1 MDTIYSNKK
10 YLQNLSAA
18 DYYRTGTMRP
28 TTNEYASYHN
38 TMSRRSLFGSHYSHQ
53 PNISKYNKYS
63 YPSDVS
69 LSSHYGYTSWG
80 LWRDTGHLSPSVYSK
95 KRINIRSFSIL
106 IMSAAFIV
114 LLAVLSVAGLAFYFS
129 TFKSDSTESMLVFDC
144 GFRIAKGDIWVSQLK
159 YNQTPIFRQKA
170 AFYTKFIE
178 MSLEHG
184 NFNVAKT
191 DINSFGNGPDIQLS
205 FRIYLDMRK
214 IQMTITNVE
223 EHIKNAF
230 VSETGISD
238 STYRNMK
245 IDIDTIEIKR
255 QLDPEILQKAAFIYE
270 QQSQDILTTLMPTT
284 VIPLDDLQMSTRK
297 VNGTTAEKSKL
308 KPSTQTPHTTRGG
321 SKPKITPKPLQESDI
336 DTENLPVI
344 QGSFEI
350 TKTDADIAQKRA
362 NARPA
367 STASLTPNTLKPFYI
382 SPASSIKVKSSG
394 HSTSSST
401 TAQTTVKKIIITTTT
416 MASTTASKADNI
428 VDMFLQHQKNLQKQ
442 QKVKES
448 PVTAKIEKTNKSG
461 ETIKATAG
469 EIVTESIMA
478 TSTTLQMTTNAPHEY
493 VGSSDI
499 ESQINNKDL
508 PKLDVSLFTS
518 APILDNEPWRPINP
532 SPEQVKTQHL
542 PTAAHTS
549 ESTSSSLSSLST
561 EMPPYRSP
569 FNPKPNENVI
579 YRNKFADPDATY
591 PVKDSGESISYQSF
605 YNPDFSAG
613 SLEIEK
619 LGIADVKPYPLPVN
633 KIDISEEVTNPEQSS
648 QMEMLND
655 NKKLMIDTSN
665 VNYDENKFEHLGGGV
680 IAKKQDNSSSSS
692 TSAPTTI
699 SSNVLEDDIM
709 QSNMNATNDAAQS
722 GVQMT
727 KNVTD
732 TDTSLDDIFQE
743 LLDNN
748 SVTLNKTQDD
758 VLESRIVS
766 DDEET
771 ENDDDDD
778 ENAYDEVSAA
788 AEDEKILTTTPKL
801 NFMNMKNFIMQ
812 MKHNKSSSENSS
824 HSLEDISDESTT
836 YKSPLSTL
844 TFEIATATKAFN
856 DIGAFTTLKPTTT
869 FVEVDTVKYTP
880 SPFVKTSTSSN
891 SASIISEPQLFPSI
905 SKWEFVNGTR
915 TNNSSEVSLTK
926 KVFNETLQAVVVE
939 NSQTASHVTHLDDL
953 KANQTVDKGNLQQ
966 LSSIF
971 DTLAAKL
978 GIKPDVSSK
987 VPPFS
992 QYTQNK
998 IKQNANNNNQ
1008 LRTTT
1013 ITVPRR
1019 NLGSTTKQYV
1029 TRTTTKTAKK
1039 SPAPM
1044 SSTTMTSTA
1053 RAVTKVSSDPTRGYE
1068 LSSETVMGQAEVEAV
1083 DPTQYEEILSLAS
1096 SPITRRFM
1104 STTPSL
1110 VTLMPVKSNSGI
1122 RNFNPRLKIASNSQ
1136 TSSET
1141 RNLETVVKASMS
1153 FDS

>member
-1 MDTIYSNKK
+1 
-10 YLQNLSAA
+10 
-18 DYYRTGTMRP
+18 
-28 TTNEYASYHN
+28 
-38 TMSRRSLFGSHYSHQ
+38 
-53 PNISKYNKYS
+53 
-63 YPSDVS
+63 
-69 LSSHYGYTSWG
+69 
-80 LWRDTGHLSPSVYSK
+80 
-95 KRINIRSFSIL
+95 
-106 IMSAAFIV
+106 
-114 LLAVLSVAGLAFYFS
+114 
-129 TFKSDSTESMLVFDC
+129 
-144 GFRIAKGDIWVSQLK
+144 
-159 YNQTPIFRQKA
+159 
-170 AFYTKFIE
+170 
-178 MSLEHG
+178 
-184 NFNVAKT
+184 
-191 DINSFGNGPDIQLS
+191 
-205 FRIYLDMRK
+205 
-214 IQMTITNVE
+214 
-223 EHIKNAF
+223 
-230 VSETGISD
+230 
-238 STYRNMK
+238 
-245 IDIDTIEIKR
+245 
-255 QLDPEILQKAAFIYE
+255 
-270 QQSQDILTTLMPTT
+270 MPTT

-297 VNGTTAEKSKL
+297 VNGTLAEKSKL
-308 KPSTQTPHTTRGG
+308 KTSTQTPYSTKSGG
-321 SKPKITPKPLQESDI
+321 IKPKITPKPLQESDI

-401 TAQTTVKKIIITTTT
+401 TAAQIVKKIITTTT
-416 MASTTASKADNI
+416 MASTTAKADNI
-428 VDMFLQHQKNLQKQ
+428 VEMFLQHQKNLQKQ

-461 ETIKATAG
+461 ETIKAAAG
-469 EIVTESIMA
+469 ETVTESIMA
-478 TSTTLQMTTNAPHEY
+478 ASTTLQMTTNAPHEN

-532 SPEQVKTQHL
+532 SAEQVKTQHL

-549 ESTSSSLSSLST
+549 ESTLSTLSSSLST

-569 FNPKPNENVI
+569 FNPKPIENVI
-579 YRNKFADPDATY
+579 YRNKFVDPDATY

-633 KIDISEEVTNPEQSS
+633 KIDVSEEVNNPEQSS
-648 QMEMLND
+648 PMEKLND

-680 IAKKQDNSSSSS
+680 IAKKHDNS
-692 TSAPTTI
+692 TSASTSTSVTNSPTTI

-709 QSNMNATNDAAQS
+709 QSNMNATNDVAAAQS

-727 KNVTD
+727 KNDTD
-732 TDTSLDDIFQE
+732 TDTSLDDFFQE

-748 SVTLNKTQDD
+748 NVTLNKTQDD

-766 DDEET
+766 DDEDG
-771 ENDDDDD
+771 ENDDDDND
-778 ENAYDEVSAA
+778 AYDEVASSDGG
-788 AEDEKILTTTPKL
+788 DEKILTTTQKL
-801 NFMNMKNFIMQ
+801 NFLNMKNFIMQ
-812 MKHNKSSSENSS
+812 MKHNKSSSSENSS
-824 HSLEDISDESTT
+824 EIFDETTT
-836 YKSPLSTL
+836 YKAPLSTL
-844 TFEIATATKAFN
+844 TFEIATATTTAFN
-856 DIGAFTTLKPTTT
+856 DVGAFTTIKPTTT

-880 SPFVKTSTSSN
+880 SPFVKSTTSSG
-891 SASIISEPQLFPSI
+891 SIISEPQLFPSI

-926 KVFNETLQAVVVE
+926 KVFNETLQAVIVE
-939 NSQTASHVTHLDDL
+939 NSQTTSHVTHLDDL

-1013 ITVPRR
+1013 VTVPRK

-1029 TRTTTKTAKK
+1029 TRTTTKTSKK
-1039 SPAPM
+1039 SPTP
-1044 SSTTMTSTA
+1044 MTSTTQ
-1053 RAVTKVSSDPTRGYE
+1053 AVTKVSSDPTRGYE

-1096 SPITRRFM
+1096 SPITRKFM

-1122 RNFNPRLKIASNSQ
+1122 RNFNPRLKITSNSQ

>member
-53 PNISKYNKYS
+53 PNISKYKYS

-144 GFRIAKGDIWVSQLK
+144 SFRIAKGDIWVSQLK

-178 MSLEHG
+178 TSLEHG

-230 VSETGISD
+230 ISETGISD
-238 STYRNMK
+238 STHRNMK

-308 KPSTQTPHTTRGG
+308 KTSTQTPHATRGG
-321 SKPKITPKPLQESDI
+321 SKPKMTPKPLQESDI

-350 TKTDADIAQKRA
+350 TKTDADISQKRA

-401 TAQTTVKKIIITTTT
+401 TTQTTKKIITTTTT
-416 MASTTASKADNI
+416 MASTTAKAENI
-428 VDMFLQHQKNLQKQ
+428 VEMFLQHQKNLQKQ

-461 ETIKATAG
+461 ETIKSAAG

-549 ESTSSSLSSLST
+549 ESTLSSSSSSLSSLST

-569 FNPKPNENVI
+569 FNPKPIENVI
-579 YRNKFADPDATY
+579 YRNKFVDPDATY

-619 LGIADVKPYPLPVN
+619 LGIADVKPYPLPIN
-633 KIDISEEVTNPEQSS
+633 KIDISEEVSNPEQSS

-680 IAKKQDNSSSSS
+680 IAKKHDNSSSSS
-692 TSAPTTI
+692 STNVTTTTI
-699 SSNVLEDDIM
+699 SSDEVV
-709 QSNMNATNDAAQS
+709 QSNMNATNDAAVQS
-722 GVQMT
+722 VVEMT
-727 KNVTD
+727 KNDTD

-748 SVTLNKTQDD
+748 NVTLNKTQDD

-766 DDEET
+766 DDEDG
-771 ENDDDDD
+771 ENDDDTN
-778 ENAYDEVSAA
+778 ENAYDEVATSDGG
-788 AEDEKILTTTPKL
+788 AEDEKILTTTSKL
-801 NFMNMKNFIMQ
+801 NFLNMKNFIMQ
-812 MKHNKSSSENSS
+812 MKQNSS
-824 HSLEDISDESTT
+824 HSLVDISDETTT
-836 YKSPLSTL
+836 YKTPLSTL
-844 TFEIATATKAFN
+844 TFELATATTTFN
-856 DIGAFTTLKPTTT
+856 DVSGFTTIKPTTT

-880 SPFVKTSTSSN
+880 MPFVKSTTSSN

-915 TNNSSEVSLTK
+915 TNNSSEMSLTK
-926 KVFNETLQAVVVE
+926 KVFNETLQAVIVE

-978 GIKPDVSSK
+978 GIKPDVASK

-1008 LRTTT
+1008 LRTTAIPST
-1013 ITVPRR
+1013 RK
-1019 NLGSTTKQYV
+1019 NLGSTTRQYV
-1029 TRTTTKTAKK
+1029 TRATTKTSKK
-1039 SPAPM
+1039 SPTPM
-1044 SSTTMTSTA
+1044 SSTTS

-1096 SPITRRFM
+1096 SPITRKFI

-1122 RNFNPRLKIASNSQ
+1122 RNFNPRFKIASNSQ

>member
-1 MDTIYSNKK
+1 
-10 YLQNLSAA
+10 
-18 DYYRTGTMRP
+18 
-28 TTNEYASYHN
+28 
-38 TMSRRSLFGSHYSHQ
+38 
-53 PNISKYNKYS
+53 
-63 YPSDVS
+63 
-69 LSSHYGYTSWG
+69 
-80 LWRDTGHLSPSVYSK
+80 
-95 KRINIRSFSIL
+95 
-106 IMSAAFIV
+106 
-114 LLAVLSVAGLAFYFS
+114 
-129 TFKSDSTESMLVFDC
+129 
-144 GFRIAKGDIWVSQLK
+144 
-159 YNQTPIFRQKA
+159 
-170 AFYTKFIE
+170 
-178 MSLEHG
+178 
-184 NFNVAKT
+184 
-191 DINSFGNGPDIQLS
+191 
-205 FRIYLDMRK
+205 
-214 IQMTITNVE
+214 
-223 EHIKNAF
+223 
-230 VSETGISD
+230 
-238 STYRNMK
+238 
-245 IDIDTIEIKR
+245 
-255 QLDPEILQKAAFIYE
+255 
-270 QQSQDILTTLMPTT
+270 MPTT

-297 VNGTTAEKSKL
+297 VNGTTVEKSKL
-308 KPSTQTPHTTRGG
+308 KTSTQTPYTTRGGG

-401 TAQTTVKKIIITTTT
+401 TAAQIVKKIITTTT
-416 MASTTASKADNI
+416 MASTTAKADNI
-428 VDMFLQHQKNLQKQ
+428 VEMFLQHQKNLQKQ

-461 ETIKATAG
+461 ETIKAAAG
-469 EIVTESIMA
+469 EIVTESITA
-478 TSTTLQMTTNAPHEY
+478 ASTTLQMTTNAPHEN
-493 VGSSDI
+493 VGKSDI
-499 ESQINNKDL
+499 DSQINNKDL

-549 ESTSSSLSSLST
+549 ESTSSSSSLSTLSSLLST

-569 FNPKPNENVI
+569 FNPKPIENVI
-579 YRNKFADPDATY
+579 YRNKFVDPDATY

-633 KIDISEEVTNPEQSS
+633 KIDVSEEVNNPEQSS
-648 QMEMLND
+648 PMEMLND

-680 IAKKQDNSSSSS
+680 IAKKQDNSTS
-692 TSAPTTI
+692 TSTSVTNSPTTI

-709 QSNMNATNDAAQS
+709 QSNMNATNDAVAAQS

-727 KNVTD
+727 KNDTD

-748 SVTLNKTQDD
+748 NVTLNKTQDD

-766 DDEET
+766 DDEDG

-778 ENAYDEVSAA
+778 DDTYDEVASSDGGAG
-788 AEDEKILTTTPKL
+788 DEKILTTTQKL
-801 NFMNMKNFIMQ
+801 NFLNMKNFIMQ
-812 MKHNKSSSENSS
+812 MKHNKSSSSENSS
-824 HSLEDISDESTT
+824 EIFDETTT
-836 YKSPLSTL
+836 YKAPLSTL
-844 TFEIATATKAFN
+844 TFEMATATTTAFN
-856 DIGAFTTLKPTTT
+856 DVDAFTTIKPTTT

-880 SPFVKTSTSSN
+880 SPFVKSTTSSG
-891 SASIISEPQLFPSI
+891 SIISEPQLFPSI

-926 KVFNETLQAVVVE
+926 KVFNETLQAVIVE
-939 NSQTASHVTHLDDL
+939 NSQTTSHVTHLDDL

-1013 ITVPRR
+1013 ITVPRK

-1029 TRTTTKTAKK
+1029 TRTTTKTSKK
-1039 SPAPM
+1039 SPTP
-1044 SSTTMTSTA
+1044 MTSTA

-1096 SPITRRFM
+1096 SPITRKFM

>member
-1 MDTIYSNKK
+1 
-10 YLQNLSAA
+10 
-18 DYYRTGTMRP
+18 
-28 TTNEYASYHN
+28 
-38 TMSRRSLFGSHYSHQ
+38 
-53 PNISKYNKYS
+53 
-63 YPSDVS
+63 
-69 LSSHYGYTSWG
+69 
-80 LWRDTGHLSPSVYSK
+80 
-95 KRINIRSFSIL
+95 
-106 IMSAAFIV
+106 
-114 LLAVLSVAGLAFYFS
+114 
-129 TFKSDSTESMLVFDC
+129 
-144 GFRIAKGDIWVSQLK
+144 
-159 YNQTPIFRQKA
+159 
-170 AFYTKFIE
+170 
-178 MSLEHG
+178 
-184 NFNVAKT
+184 
-191 DINSFGNGPDIQLS
+191 
-205 FRIYLDMRK
+205 
-214 IQMTITNVE
+214 
-223 EHIKNAF
+223 
-230 VSETGISD
+230 
-238 STYRNMK
+238 
-245 IDIDTIEIKR
+245 
-255 QLDPEILQKAAFIYE
+255 
-270 QQSQDILTTLMPTT
+270 MPTT

-308 KPSTQTPHTTRGG
+308 KTSTQTPYTTRGGG

-401 TAQTTVKKIIITTTT
+401 TAAQIVKKIITTTT
-416 MASTTASKADNI
+416 MASTTAKADNI
-428 VDMFLQHQKNLQKQ
+428 VEMFLQHQKNLQKQ

-461 ETIKATAG
+461 ETIKAAAG
-469 EIVTESIMA
+469 EIVTESITVA
-478 TSTTLQMTTNAPHEY
+478 STTLQMTTNAPHEN
-493 VGSSDI
+493 VGNSDI

-549 ESTSSSLSSLST
+549 ESTSSSSSLSTLSSLLST

-569 FNPKPNENVI
+569 FNPKPIENVI
-579 YRNKFADPDATY
+579 YRNKFVDPDATY

-633 KIDISEEVTNPEQSS
+633 KIDVSEEVNNPEQSS
-648 QMEMLND
+648 PMEMLND

-680 IAKKQDNSSSSS
+680 IAKKQDNSTS
-692 TSAPTTI
+692 TSTSVTNSPTTI

-709 QSNMNATNDAAQS
+709 QSNMNATNDAVAAQS

-727 KNVTD
+727 KNDTD

-748 SVTLNKTQDD
+748 NVTLNKTQDD

-766 DDEET
+766 DDEDG

-778 ENAYDEVSAA
+778 DTYDEVASSDGGAG
-788 AEDEKILTTTPKL
+788 DEKILTTTQKL
-801 NFMNMKNFIMQ
+801 NFLNMKNFIMQ
-812 MKHNKSSSENSS
+812 MKHNKSSSSENSS
-824 HSLEDISDESTT
+824 EIFDETTT
-836 YKSPLSTL
+836 YKAPLSTL
-844 TFEIATATKAFN
+844 TFEMATATTTAFN
-856 DIGAFTTLKPTTT
+856 DVGAFTTIKPTTT

-880 SPFVKTSTSSN
+880 SPFVKSTTSSG
-891 SASIISEPQLFPSI
+891 SIISEPQLFPSI

-926 KVFNETLQAVVVE
+926 KVFNETLQAVIVE
-939 NSQTASHVTHLDDL
+939 NSQTTSHVTHLDDL

-1013 ITVPRR
+1013 ITVPRK

-1029 TRTTTKTAKK
+1029 TRTTTKTSKK
-1039 SPAPM
+1039 SPTP
-1044 SSTTMTSTA
+1044 MTSTA

-1096 SPITRRFM
+1096 SPITRKFM

>member
-1 MDTIYSNKK
+1 
-10 YLQNLSAA
+10 
-18 DYYRTGTMRP
+18 
-28 TTNEYASYHN
+28 
-38 TMSRRSLFGSHYSHQ
+38 
-53 PNISKYNKYS
+53 
-63 YPSDVS
+63 
-69 LSSHYGYTSWG
+69 
-80 LWRDTGHLSPSVYSK
+80 
-95 KRINIRSFSIL
+95 
-106 IMSAAFIV
+106 
-114 LLAVLSVAGLAFYFS
+114 
-129 TFKSDSTESMLVFDC
+129 
-144 GFRIAKGDIWVSQLK
+144 
-159 YNQTPIFRQKA
+159 
-170 AFYTKFIE
+170 
-178 MSLEHG
+178 
-184 NFNVAKT
+184 
-191 DINSFGNGPDIQLS
+191 
-205 FRIYLDMRK
+205 
-214 IQMTITNVE
+214 
-223 EHIKNAF
+223 
-230 VSETGISD
+230 
-238 STYRNMK
+238 
-245 IDIDTIEIKR
+245 
-255 QLDPEILQKAAFIYE
+255 
-270 QQSQDILTTLMPTT
+270 MPTT

-308 KPSTQTPHTTRGG
+308 KTSTQTPYTTRGGG

-401 TAQTTVKKIIITTTT
+401 TAAQIVKKIITTTT
-416 MASTTASKADNI
+416 MASTTAKADNI
-428 VDMFLQHQKNLQKQ
+428 VEMFLQHQKNLQKQ

-461 ETIKATAG
+461 ETIKAAAG
-469 EIVTESIMA
+469 EIVTESITVA
-478 TSTTLQMTTNAPHEY
+478 STTLQMTTNAPHEN
-493 VGSSDI
+493 VGNSDI

-549 ESTSSSLSSLST
+549 ESTSSSSSLSTLSSLLST

-569 FNPKPNENVI
+569 FNPKPIENVI
-579 YRNKFADPDATY
+579 YRNKFVDPDATY

-633 KIDISEEVTNPEQSS
+633 KIDVSEEVNNPEQSS
-648 QMEMLND
+648 PMEMLND

-680 IAKKQDNSSSSS
+680 IAKKQDNSTS
-692 TSAPTTI
+692 TSTSVTNSPTTI

-709 QSNMNATNDAAQS
+709 QSNMNATNDAVAAQS

-727 KNVTD
+727 KNDTD

-748 SVTLNKTQDD
+748 NVTLNKTQDD

-766 DDEET
+766 DDEDG

-778 ENAYDEVSAA
+778 DTYDEVASSDGGAG
-788 AEDEKILTTTPKL
+788 DEKILTTTQKL
-801 NFMNMKNFIMQ
+801 NFLNMKNFIMQ
-812 MKHNKSSSENSS
+812 MKHNKSSSSENSS
-824 HSLEDISDESTT
+824 EIFDETTT
-836 YKSPLSTL
+836 YKAPLSTL
-844 TFEIATATKAFN
+844 TFEMATATTTAFN
-856 DIGAFTTLKPTTT
+856 DVGAFTTIKPTTT

-880 SPFVKTSTSSN
+880 SPFVKSTTSSG
-891 SASIISEPQLFPSI
+891 SIISEPQLFPSI

-926 KVFNETLQAVVVE
+926 KVFNETLQAVIVE
-939 NSQTASHVTHLDDL
+939 NSQTTSHVTHLDDL

-1013 ITVPRR
+1013 ITVPRK
-1019 NLGSTTKQYV
+1019 NLASTTKQYV
-1029 TRTTTKTAKK
+1029 TRTTTKTSKK
-1039 SPAPM
+1039 SPTP
-1044 SSTTMTSTA
+1044 MTSTA

-1096 SPITRRFM
+1096 SPITRKFM

-1122 RNFNPRLKIASNSQ
+1122 RNFNPRLKISSNSQ